1 LTPSHLQKKIKEL
14 FAFVVFI
21 LILILR
27 QLEAPLSIHLVMV
40 VQVVIGVVD
49 VKEIVGIV
57 GSVMV
62 IGINTVRI
70 VITTIRNFKI

>member
-1 LTPSHLQKKIKEL
+1 MVI
-14 FAFVVFI
+14 I

-62 IGINTVRI
+62 MESTR
-70 VITTIRNFKI
+70 